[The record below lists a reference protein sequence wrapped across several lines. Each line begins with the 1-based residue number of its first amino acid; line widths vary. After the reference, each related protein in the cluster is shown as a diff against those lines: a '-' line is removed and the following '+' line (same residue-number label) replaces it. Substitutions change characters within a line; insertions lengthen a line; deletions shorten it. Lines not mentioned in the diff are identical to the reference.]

1 MKIHDHLCWGVNSH
15 LTAERG
21 ILASIDICVC
31 VNWYGVCLDCLI
43 ITPLMATLAR
53 GGLQFKVLY
62 LHYIWFI
69 MIVSAL
75 IWPNDALA
83 AKGRFSR
90 RQACVGLKSYDHV
103 TCQAIQDTC
112 IFLYCSCISNTYMHC
127 FHIMIGKKSSNVWW
141 KFMTIWPLSGGYLP
155 L

>member
-62 LHYIWFI
+62 LHGLLFLLGHAC
-69 MIVSAL
+69 MHAL
-75 IWPNDALA
+75 EAVL
-83 AKGRFSR
+83 SV
-90 RQACVGLKSYDHV
+90 QCVLHIYRMFMYTLIRIQSLSFDEHILKYTLSLYV
-103 TCQAIQDTC
+103 LGKRAIFWRLTTEKS
-112 IFLYCSCISNTYMHC
+112 IISNVCVTL
-127 FHIMIGKKSSNVWW
+127 ISQ
-141 KFMTIWPLSGGYLP
+141 
-155 L
+155 